1 MKELDK
7 YLDQFSKSG
16 KFVMDW
22 AIVESIRRGNT
33 YLSEDYILYALT
45 EVAKEW
51 FEKAMAD
58 LGVDVAGV
66 RSAIERSLSSYSYKK
81 YNFGQDLKISPN
93 AEKLMRAAKESAEK
107 SGREKIEI
115 IDLMVAIFVC
125 DDGRPLELLR
135 FFGIEADY
143 IANKTSFDKAKTQF
157 QESVSEKTEKLP
169 AVFKNFGVSLNM
181 LARQNKIPPIIGRDS
196 EITQMAE
203 ILCHRER
210 ANSVMLVGDPG
221 VGKTA
226 VVEGLARR
234 LIWEPETL
242 PRRLRGIQIINL
254 QMNRVVAGTM
264 FRGMFEERMQA
275 IVNELKKRE
284 DLVLFVDEAHTMIG
298 AGSALGAPTDAAD
311 ILKSALAKGEVR
323 MIGAT
328 TYEEYKEYIAEDPAL
343 ARRFRLV
350 KVNEPTIDE
359 TRVIISG
366 LKSRLEENY
375 SVDIS
380 TEAIDTALTLAP
392 RYMRSLRLPD
402 KVIGWLDTASVKV
415 EIASANAPVPSGFG
429 FGWKDKAP
437 RGQVTAQDVIG
448 VISQDAR
455 IPSDMIYRDTIDRLR
470 LMEESLAR
478 RVVGQRDAVLV
489 LSNRLRLNKGP
500 LKENFFKPDG
510 VFLFLGP
517 TGVGKTELAKALA
530 EFLFG
535 DEMKM
540 IRIDMSEY
548 QDGTVSVEK
557 LIGMPR
563 GIVGSERG
571 GILTSQLQENPYT
584 VLLLDEIEKA
594 SPYLLHLFLQAFD
607 EGWLTDG
614 RGKKAY
620 LSDAVVIMTSNL
632 GSDNFKR
639 FTQPLG
645 FMSSH
650 NPSDVSAV
658 IRSEVLKEAERRFTP
673 EFRNRID
680 EFVIFTPLTREEV
693 TNIAKLNIVRIIK
706 RLAKGGKG
714 LTVTDEALSVIV
726 ERGFSME
733 YGARFLKRTID
744 ELLTI
749 PLTKHLKEGDSFTVS
764 ALDGEIVINVG

>member
-1 MKELDK
+1 
-7 YLDQFSKSG
+7 
-16 KFVMDW
+16 MDW

-45 EVAKEW
+45 EVAKDW

-58 LGVDVAGV
+58 LGVDATGV
-66 RSAIERSLSSYSYKK
+66 RSAIERSLASYSYKK
-81 YNFGQDLKISPN
+81 ANLGHDLRISPN
-93 AEKLMRAAKESAEK
+93 AEKLIRSAKESAEK
-107 SGREKIEI
+107 SGRDKIEI
-115 IDLMVAIFVC
+115 IDLMIAIFIC

-135 FFGIEADY
+135 YFGIEADY
-143 IANKTSFDKAKTQF
+143 IANKTSFEKAKTQF
-157 QESVSEKTEKLP
+157 QESGTEKTEKLP
-169 AVFKNFGVSLNM
+169 SVFKNFGVSLNV
-181 LARQNKIPPIIGRDS
+181 LARQNKIPPIIGREA
-196 EITQMAE
+196 EINQMAE

-234 LIWEPETL
+234 LVWEADTL
-242 PRRLRGIQIINL
+242 PRRLRNIQIINL

-328 TYEEYKEYIAEDPAL
+328 TYEEYKEYIAEDAAL
-343 ARRFRLV
+343 SRRFRLV
-350 KVNEPTIDE
+350 KVAEPSLDE
-359 TRVIISG
+359 TRVIVTG
-366 LKSRLEENY
+366 LKPRLEENY
-375 SVDIS
+375 SVGIS
-380 TEAIDTALTLAP
+380 QEAIDTALNLAP
-392 RYMRSLRLPD
+392 RYMRSLRMPD
-402 KVIGWLDTASVKV
+402 KVIGWLDTAAVKV
-415 EIASANAPVPSGFG
+415 EIAHAGQPAPSGMG
-429 FGWKDKAP
+429 SNWKEKMP
-437 RGQVTAQDVIG
+437 RGVVTTQDVIK

-455 IPSDMIYRDTIDRLR
+455 IPEDMICRETGDRLR
-470 LMEESLAR
+470 LMEEALSR
-478 RVVGQRDAVLV
+478 RVVGQREAIGV
-489 LSNRLRLNKGP
+489 LSDRLRLNKGP
-500 LKENFFKPDG
+500 LKENFYKPDG

-535 DEMKM
+535 DDMKM

-571 GILTSQLQENPYT
+571 GILTAQLQENPYT
-584 VLLLDEIEKA
+584 VLLLDEIEKS
-594 SPYLLHLFLQAFD
+594 SPLLLHLFLQAFD

-620 LSDAVVIMTSNL
+620 LSDAVVVMTSNL

-645 FMSSH
+645 FMSSDGRT
-650 NPSDVSAV
+650 NISNV

-680 EFVIFTPLTREEV
+680 EFVVFSPLTREEV
-693 TNIAKLNIVRIIK
+693 KDIATLNIKRITQ
-706 RLAKGGKG
+706 RLAGGGKG
-714 LTVTDEALSVIV
+714 LTITDEAMNLVV

-733 YGARFLKRTID
+733 YGARFLKRTMD
-744 ELLTI
+744 ELITI
-749 PLTKHLKEGDSFTVS
+749 PLTKHLKQGDTFTVS
-764 ALDGEIVINVG
+764 ALDGEIVVNVG